1 MSLFNNF
8 VQIFGRGSNTQVVD
22 NRQATQLLKNV
33 DDMLEES
40 CKMLSGIKA
49 RVPAPEFE
57 SMELRHNQLYLM
69 VVDVKSDIRGRQG
82 NQVCFANAA
91 ERDEFYIQVRQLLT
105 RCQIHHNDV
114 LTISRR
120 AYQRNLQLQA
130 ADSPSP
136 TSSTPISTT
145 KEDGS
150 QTEWLSIVSESAS
163 GIHTPSPLSAGKLT
177 THTNHRPFRERNRPR
192 INVAIGF
199 GIIWKLYIFVS
210 FALTSRPANLVFAAQ
225 QFIATVAHIPRRAL
239 ATEEELQAQL
249 PDDDSYYRILICGNK
264 RKRAVVVDTK
274 PHFISASYNDSDAE
288 RSQDEILRVGD
299 MLMQSDPQ
307 KLEGHQVVQG
317 YRGPSF
323 ISSFISSWHYDSLPL
338 GGMV

>member
-1 MSLFNNF
+1 
-8 VQIFGRGSNTQVVD
+8 
-22 NRQATQLLKNV
+22 
-33 DDMLEES
+33 MLEES

-82 NQVCFANAA
+82 NQVFFANAA
-91 ERDEFYIQVRQLLT
+91 ERDESYIQVRQLLT

-114 LTISRR
+114 L
-120 AYQRNLQLQA
+120 
-130 ADSPSP
+130 
-136 TSSTPISTT
+136 
-145 KEDGS
+145 EDGS

-192 INVAIGF
+192 INVATGF

-264 RKRAVVVDTK
+264 RKRAFVVDTK
-274 PHFISASYNDSDAE
+274 PHFISASYNDLDAE